1 VIQITARR
9 GPSGKHCGRR
19 ALMLARTDL
28 MFALVVLLGLATTVL
43 TFS

>member
-1 VIQITARR
+1 VTGITADPPLSGDPLERR
-9 GPSGKHCGRR
+9 VS
-19 ALMLARTDL
+19 MLARTDL

>member
-1 VIQITARR
+1 VE
-9 GPSGKHCGRR
+9 GP
-19 ALMLARTDL
+19 MLARTDL